1 MTDPQDTR
9 IPVTLLTGFLG
20 SGKTTLLNHWVKQ
33 PELGECAV
41 LINEFGSVGLDH
53 HLVQQVDEQV
63 VQLDSGCI
71 CCSVQGSLVEALQGL
86 FMKAIQRKIKPF
98 KRLIIETTGLAD
110 PAPVLFTL
118 REEGFIA
125 QRYRFDGTVTVVDA
139 GHIEQQ
145 LIQQYEAV
153 KQVALADLL
162 VVSKGDLVDE
172 ETLAR
177 VEAQLAALNPA
188 APVERVS
195 NGVLSP
201 AVLEKL
207 GAYNEA
213 AGRDVRQLLAWL
225 RTESPKQGL
234 ASPMQPQMTP
244 FAARVG
250 TAAPTHFAHGGSFA
264 HNNIESFSLRIGEP
278 LRAARLLAAIDAVQA
293 QYGDALLR
301 LKGILQLEGESQP
314 VVIHGVHG
322 QLYPLQTLGEW
333 PEGKA
338 QSRLVFIVKS
348 QDREGIERLF
358 LDTLRAPEPSLEAQL
373 RAMLGQ
379 PDA

>member
-1 MTDPQDTR
+1 MLTDQNDPR

-53 HLVQQVDEQV
+53 HLVQQIDEQV
-63 VQLDSGCI
+63 VLLDSGCI
-71 CCSVQGSLVEALQGL
+71 CCSVQGSLVDALQGL
-86 FMKAIQRKIKPF
+86 FMKAVQKKIKPF

-139 GHIEQQ
+139 GHIEAQ
-145 LIQQYEAV
+145 LAAQYEAV
-153 KQVALADLL
+153 KQVVLADLL

-172 ETLAR
+172 PTLQA
-177 VEAQLAALNPA
+177 VEARLQGLNPA
-188 APVERVS
+188 APIRRVVNGALPASELER
-195 NGVLSP
+195 
-201 AVLEKL
+201 L
-207 GAYNEA
+207 GAYNAE

-225 RTESPKQGL
+225 RSEAPRQGL
-234 ASPMQPQMTP
+234 ASPLRPQPHKMPVGAAGVPP
-244 FAARVG
+244 FQHADV
-250 TAAPTHFAHGGSFA
+250 
-264 HNNIESFSLRIGEP
+264 ESFSLRIGEP
-278 LRAARLLAAIDAVQA
+278 LKAGRLLAAIDAVQA
-293 QYGDALLR
+293 RFGDAMLR

-322 QLYPLQTLGEW
+322 QLYPLQTLGDW
-333 PEGKA
+333 PEGRA
-338 QSRLVFIVKS
+338 QSRLVFIVRGS
-348 QDREGIERLF
+348 DRAAIESLFLQTLSSPEPTLEERLRA
-358 LDTLRAPEPSLEAQL
+358 TL
-373 RAMLGQ
+373 GH
-379 PDA
+379 PDM

>member
-1 MTDPQDTR
+1 MTDMQDTR

-63 VQLDSGCI
+63 MLLDSGCI

-139 GHIEQQ
+139 GHIERQ
-145 LIQQYEAV
+145 LATQYEAV

-162 VVSKGDLVDE
+162 VVSKGDLVDGE
-172 ETLAR
+172 QLAR

-188 APVERVS
+188 APIQQVT
-195 NGVLSP
+195 NGELSP
-201 AVLEKL
+201 KVLEKL

-225 RTESPKQGL
+225 RTESPQAGAGVTHAAEDATVRRQGGH
-234 ASPMQPQMTP
+234 SCS
-244 FAARVG
+244 
-250 TAAPTHFAHGGSFA
+250 H
-264 HNNIESFSLRIGEP
+264 P
-278 LRAARLLAAIDAVQA
+278 LRARQHREFLPAYRRAAQALPPAGRHRCGAGAVWRCPAAPQGDLAAGRGEPAG
-293 QYGDALLR
+293 GDPRRPRPALSAAGAGR
-301 LKGILQLEGESQP
+301 LARGQGP
-314 VVIHGVHG
+314 VPTGV
-322 QLYPLQTLGEW
+322 YRE
-333 PEGKA
+333 
-338 QSRLVFIVKS
+338 KS
-348 QDREGIERLF
+348 
-358 LDTLRAPEPSLEAQL
+358 
-373 RAMLGQ
+373 
-379 PDA
+379 

>member
-1 MTDPQDTR
+1 MTDMQDTR

-63 VQLDSGCI
+63 VLLDSGCI

-145 LIQQYEAV
+145 LAAQYEAV

-162 VVSKGDLVDE
+162 VVSKGI
-172 ETLAR
+172 
-177 VEAQLAALNPA
+177 
-188 APVERVS
+188 
-195 NGVLSP
+195 
-201 AVLEKL
+201 
-207 GAYNEA
+207 
-213 AGRDVRQLLAWL
+213 WWM
-225 RTESPKQGL
+225 
-234 ASPMQPQMTP
+234 ASSWS
-244 FAARVG
+244 
-250 TAAPTHFAHGGSFA
+250 GS
-264 HNNIESFSLRIGEP
+264 
-278 LRAARLLAAIDAVQA
+278 
-293 QYGDALLR
+293 
-301 LKGILQLEGESQP
+301 K
-314 VVIHGVHG
+314 
-322 QLYPLQTLGEW
+322 
-333 PEGKA
+333 
-338 QSRLVFIVKS
+338 
-348 QDREGIERLF
+348 
-358 LDTLRAPEPSLEAQL
+358 PSW
-373 RAMLGQ
+373 R
-379 PDA
+379 P